1 MVLGGH
7 HDGHGPHAGQGGSVY
22 WHDVRAW
29 GLWLRPLSPLCRAA
43 VGIEDHGSVMVMVAV
58 CVIWCAA
65 GIVSGQP
72 V

>member
-7 HDGHGPHAGQGGSVY
+7 HDGHDPHAGQGGSVY
-22 WHDVRAW
+22 WHVVWAW
-29 GLWLRPLSPLCRAA
+29 GLRPLSPLCGAA
-43 VGIEDHGSVMVMVAV
+43 VGIEDRGCVMAMVAV

-65 GIVSGQP
+65 GIISGQP